1 MEKKEDILKE
11 KYFKIHTVTDLKDMI
26 YHSSVRYKNRTA
38 FKLKDKNRKNLQCK
52 IYTIQK

>member
-38 FKLKDKNRKNLQCK
+38 FKLKDKNRKNL
-52 IYTIQK
+52 